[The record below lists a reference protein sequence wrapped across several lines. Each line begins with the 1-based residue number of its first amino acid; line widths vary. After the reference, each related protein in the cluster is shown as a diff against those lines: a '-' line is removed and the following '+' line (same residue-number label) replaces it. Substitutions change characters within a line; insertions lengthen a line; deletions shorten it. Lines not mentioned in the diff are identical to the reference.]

1 MKLITKITSSFQH
14 KCPQCLE
21 GDMFID
27 RNPYH
32 LKTMSKMYSHCP
44 NCGLNFEPEPG
55 YYYGAMY
62 VSYALG
68 IAFGV
73 AAFIITYFFVGEKN
87 LVNNFIAI
95 IITLIVFMPV
105 IMRLSRNIWINMF
118 MSYDKDWKQH
128 KGEKKATL
136 R

>member
-1 MKLITKITSSFQH
+1 MSETSVAPTTVAPALMSADE
-14 KCPQCLE
+14 CP
-21 GDMFID
+21 G
-27 RNPYH
+27 N
-32 LKTMSKMYSHCP
+32 
-44 NCGLNFEPEPG
+44 
-55 YYYGAMY
+55 
-62 VSYALG
+62 
-68 IAFGV
+68 
-73 AAFIITYFFVGEKN
+73 FFVGEKN

-105 IMRLSRNIWINMF
+105 IMRLSRNIWINLF

>member
-1 MKLITKITSSFQH
+1 
-14 KCPQCLE
+14 
-21 GDMFID
+21 
-27 RNPYH
+27 
-32 LKTMSKMYSHCP
+32 
-44 NCGLNFEPEPG
+44 
-55 YYYGAMY
+55 MY

-73 AAFIITYFFVGEKN
+73 AAFIITFFFVGEKN

-95 IITLIVFMPV
+95 IITLVVFMPL

-128 KGEKKATL
+128 KGEKKTTL

>member
-1 MKLITKITSSFQH
+1 
-14 KCPQCLE
+14 
-21 GDMFID
+21 
-27 RNPYH
+27 
-32 LKTMSKMYSHCP
+32 
-44 NCGLNFEPEPG
+44 
-55 YYYGAMY
+55 MY

-105 IMRLSRNIWINMF
+105 IMRLSRNIWINLF

-128 KGEKKATL
+128 KGQKRKPHL
-136 R
+136 DN

>member
-1 MKLITKITSSFQH
+1 MSHTLVHILNND
-14 KCPQCLE
+14 CPHCLE
-21 GDMFID
+21 GKVKKKKNIFFNIGF
-27 RNPYH
+27 P
-32 LKTMSKMYSHCP
+32 KMNQYCPHCQYK
-44 NCGLNFEPEPG
+44 FEKEPG
-55 YYYGAMY
+55 YFFGAMY
-62 VSYALG
+62 VSYGLG

-73 AAFIITYFFVGEKN
+73 AAFIITYFFVGEKD

-105 IMRLSRNIWINMF
+105 IMRLSRNIWINLF